1 MSEQQKGAEAIRKYY
16 DLPADATD
24 EQADV
29 ASSKAG
35 AEAIRKYYNLPADA
49 TDEQLR
55 EAEKAAAAA
64 RAKYEEMTGAKLP

>member
-1 MSEQQKGAEAIRKYY
+1 MSEQQK
-16 DLPADATD
+16 
-24 EQADV
+24 
-29 ASSKAG
+29 G

-64 RAKYEEMTGAKLP
+64 ARAKYEEMTGAKLP